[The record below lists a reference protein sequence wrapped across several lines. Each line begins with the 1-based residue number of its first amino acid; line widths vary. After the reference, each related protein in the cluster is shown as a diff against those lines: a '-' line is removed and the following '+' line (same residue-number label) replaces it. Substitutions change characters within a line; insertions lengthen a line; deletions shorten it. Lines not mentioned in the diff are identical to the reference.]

1 MLKNVKYMALQCRGR
16 KKEDTKMIKRIS
28 TPEERA
34 RIKEALEF
42 KNITAENITNA
53 QLKKLIIHIAKKL
66 GIM

>member
-1 MLKNVKYMALQCRGR
+1 MVLRAVGR
-16 KKEDTKMIKRIS
+16 KKEDIKMIKRIS
-28 TPEERA
+28 TPEERE
-34 RIKEALEF
+34 RIREALEF

>member
-1 MLKNVKYMALQCRGR
+1 MALQCRGR

-66 GIM
+66 GIL